1 MSEYMECFAYS
12 GEMKWMFLNKT
23 GLNKQLC
30 GALNNVTE

>member
-23 GLNKQLC
+23 GFEQT
-30 GALNNVTE
+30 AVWRS